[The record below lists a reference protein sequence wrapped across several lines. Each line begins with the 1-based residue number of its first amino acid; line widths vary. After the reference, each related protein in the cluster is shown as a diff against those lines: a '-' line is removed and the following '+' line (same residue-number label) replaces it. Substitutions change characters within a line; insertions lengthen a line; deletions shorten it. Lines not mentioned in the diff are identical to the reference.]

1 MRRYDIIL
9 SFYRLAMR
17 RYRLIGLSA
26 YRLAM
31 RRYLYRLIS
40 LRIGSRCADIDI
52 GLSAYWLEMR
62 QHDIS
67 LLAHRLVI
75 VVAAS

>member
-1 MRRYDIIL
+1 MRRYDIELFVCIG
-9 SFYRLAMR
+9 SRCAD
-17 RYRLIGLSA
+17 IGLSA

-40 LRIGSRCADIDI
+40 LRIGLRCADIDI

-62 QHDIS
+62 QRDIG
-67 LLAHRLVI
+67 LLAYRLVI
-75 VVAAS
+75 VIAAS